1 MEENIQNNSNNEDY
15 LQLTLLPVG
24 TLVSSSVLTI
34 GQEKLKKLGL
44 TNHVIS
50 GVTWTNSGNPI
61 SCGLFTI
68 DRGNYILNKIKTIL
82 NAAIV
87 NAEQR
92 KAVMDLIDHV
102 VWDEQYR
109 SAHNILSEAQ
119 NIIEKGK
126 LQSSE
131 DGIRLSTREY

>member
-1 MEENIQNNSNNEDY
+1 MEQNNQNTSNNEDY
-15 LQLTLLPVG
+15 LQLTLLPIG
-24 TLVSSSVLTI
+24 TLESSSVLTI
-34 GQEKLKKLGL
+34 GQEKLEKLGL

-50 GVTWTNSGNPI
+50 GVTWTHSGNPI

-92 KAVMDLIDHV
+92 KAVIELIDRV
-102 VWDEQYR
+102 IWDEQYR
-109 SAHNILSEAQ
+109 SAHNILPEAQ

-126 LQSSE
+126 LQSNE